1 MKVPSKPRHPDPPPT
16 AAAPTATEEALLAPR
31 TPPTAAPEAFRL
43 PCPACGAAVVF
54 PFDPVLSAKLDQ
66 LLLLEE
72 HYPALLAL
80 AAQEVTR

>member
-1 MKVPSKPRHPDPPPT
+1 
-16 AAAPTATEEALLAPR
+16 
-31 TPPTAAPEAFRL
+31 
-43 PCPACGAAVVF
+43 VVF

>member
-1 MKVPSKPRHPDPPPT
+1 MAHFPDNNQPPAAADVHQAPPPT
-16 AAAPTATEEALLAPR
+16 R
-31 TPPTAAPEAFRL
+31 PPTPSPAAFRL
-43 PCPACGAAVVF
+43 VCPHCGQDVVF
-54 PFDPVLSAKLDQ
+54 PWDPVLSGKLDQ